1 MTTDCSLALE
11 VLWIVGL
18 AFEKQ
23 ARKGRRQHYKALAGM
38 KLSKNPL
45 SKARQSVDRWED
57 FESILFISYASLGQ
71 SLVFIIVFIVVII
84 IIIIIFEVV
93 LSPSSLS
100 SISMSRI

>member
-57 FESILFISYASLGQ
+57 FESILISYASLGQ